1 MYKIKNTATTY
12 FENHKQEITNAIHAK
27 LQAVPIT
34 GENGFTLVDGFIMQP
49 LSGELSGNIII
60 GGPTI
65 PLVALVGNT
74 SGRMYYFALK
84 VLIPDFK
91 I

>member
-1 MYKIKNTATTY
+1 MTPIKFDDYKQRITDAI
-12 FENHKQEITNAIHAK
+12 QEK
-27 LQAVPIT
+27 LKAGLIA
-34 GENGFTLVDGFIMQP
+34 GENGFTLVEGFIMQP
-49 LSGELSGNIII
+49 LSKELSGNLII

-65 PLVALVGNT
+65 PLVAIVGNT

-84 VLIPDFK
+84 ALLPDLK

>member
-1 MYKIKNTATTY
+1 MNPIKFDDYK
-12 FENHKQEITNAIHAK
+12 QRITDAIQAK
-27 LQAVPIT
+27 LQSGLIA

-49 LSGELSGNIII
+49 LNKEVSGNFVI

-65 PLVALVGNT
+65 PLVAIVGNT

-84 VLIPDFK
+84 ALLPDLK

>member
-1 MYKIKNTATTY
+1 MTIIKFEDYRQRITDAVQTKLRAT
-12 FENHKQEITNAIHAK
+12 
-27 LQAVPIT
+27 PIT

-49 LSGELSGNIII
+49 LSNEVSGNIVI

-65 PLVALVGNT
+65 PLVAIVGNT
-74 SGRMYYFALK
+74 SGRIYYFALK
-84 VLIPDFK
+84 ALNIPGLE

>member
-1 MYKIKNTATTY
+1 MTTIKFEDYKQRITDAVQVKLRTT
-12 FENHKQEITNAIHAK
+12 
-27 LQAVPIT
+27 PIP

-49 LSGELSGNIII
+49 LSGEVSGNMVI

-65 PLVALVGNT
+65 PLVAIVGNT

-84 VLIPDFK
+84 ALGIQGLE

>member
-1 MYKIKNTATTY
+1 MTIVKFEEYK
-12 FENHKQEITNAIHAK
+12 QRITDAIQVR
-27 LQAVPIT
+27 LQQFPIT
-34 GENGFTLVDGFIMQP
+34 GENGFTLVEGFIMQP
-49 LSGELSGNIII
+49 LNNEVSSNIVI

-65 PLVALVGNT
+65 PLVAIVGNT

-84 VLIPDFK
+84 ALNITGLE

>member
-1 MYKIKNTATTY
+1 MASIKFEDYK
-12 FENHKQEITNAIHAK
+12 QRITEAI
-27 LQAVPIT
+27 QARLRVSPIM
-34 GENGFTLVDGFIMQP
+34 GENGFTLVEGFIMQP
-49 LSGELSGNIII
+49 LSNEIIVML

-65 PLVALVGNT
+65 PLVAIVGNT

-84 VLIPDFK
+84 ALNIQGLE

>member
-1 MYKIKNTATTY
+1 MNPIKFDDYK
-12 FENHKQEITNAIHAK
+12 QRITDAIQVK
-27 LQAVPIT
+27 LQSGLIV
-34 GENGFTLVDGFIMQP
+34 GENGFTLVEGFIMQP
-49 LSGELSGNIII
+49 LNKEVSGNFVI

-65 PLVALVGNT
+65 PLVAIVGNT

-84 VLIPDFK
+84 ALLPDLK

>member
-1 MYKIKNTATTY
+1 MTTISFEDYK
-12 FENHKQEITNAIHAK
+12 QRITDAVQAK
-27 LQAVPIT
+27 LRAVPIA
-34 GENGFTLVDGFIMQP
+34 GENGFSLVDGFIMQP
-49 LSGELSGNIII
+49 LSNQVSGSIII

-65 PLVALVGNT
+65 PLVAIVGNT

-84 VLIPDFK
+84 ALSIQGLE